1 MRFTCEKCNAQYMI
15 SDEKVGEKGVRV
27 RCKKCGNIVTVKPKT
42 ESEPTEPEREDTQ
55 VSGSPDESLP
65 EKTTVDQPEDQPEGR
80 DQGFNVGD
88 EEIGDALD
96 SFLGDGDE
104 EEGFGEDEDEDRP
117 DFDRQATRV
126 FSVDEMQKVQEERE
140 QAEQEAEE
148 RQGISDLYQ
157 SAQADE
163 QEASGEHPAA
173 PQAVPQ
179 TEAQSAAEEPSA
191 EDREKVEWY
200 AAVDEQ
206 QVGPMSITEIGT
218 RWEQGEFDAETL
230 VWKTGF
236 GDWLPIFEVN
246 ELKFLLAE
254 QEAPPEEEPA
264 PREEEEEEE
273 EEREDAAGWGEET
286 WGEEEEQEEEGET
299 GSGDEYFEEE
309 DELSAASSAAFA
321 GADVDWKPSAV
332 AELNALAEEELASLK
347 PPPDPEPEEEQLPF
361 GDDLSSLP
369 DMDDAEGSD
378 EVAAMDDGDSS
389 IIGQIAAEE
398 EAAAKLAEEERVE
411 EEKRQEAVRKKQEEE
426 ELAAQEAA
434 RREREAEKRER
445 AAPPPE
451 QVIPPRSSIP
461 KWALGV
467 MGGSGLVIVILL
479 GFIAYKLA
487 SGSGDEEV
495 KPAAEPIKPPA
506 VAGVQ
511 PPPTA
516 PAETKPEPTPA
527 PTPPAPTPETV
538 ANKTE
543 TPAKP
548 EAEKVAKAEKKP
560 VVQPKRKPPASKK
573 KRKRKKVAERAKEP
587 PPPPEPKEESKPPPR
602 PRKKSGSLLDFE
614 DEAAFS
620 DVTGTKDPIKK
631 APPKPVKKELPPLSN
646 ADVLGVMRQHIAE
659 FKACNRKQ
667 KEIDPSVKGKM
678 VVSFIV
684 NPSGKVG
691 SVKVTT
697 AQFKK
702 TFVATCISKV
712 IRQLS
717 FPKFGGKPKKVPF
730 PFTVK

>member
-1 MRFTCEKCNAQYMI
+1 MRFTCGECNAQYMI
-15 SDEKVGEKGVRV
+15 SDDKVGDKGVRV
-27 RCKKCGNIVTVKPKT
+27 RCKKCGNIVTVRPKS
-42 ESEPTEPEREDTQ
+42 EGEPTEPEREDTQ
-55 VSGSPDESLP
+55 VSGAPDEQLP
-65 EKTTVDQPEDQPEGR
+65 EKTTVDQPEDQDG
-80 DQGFNVGD
+80 GFNVGD

-96 SFLGDGDE
+96 NFLGDEGDE
-104 EEGFGEDEDEDRP
+104 AEFDDDDERP

-126 FSVDEMQKVQEERE
+126 FSVDEMQKVQEEKE

-163 QEASGEHPAA
+163 QEASGEHSAES
-173 PQAVPQ
+173 QAVPD
-179 TEAQSAAEEPSA
+179 TEAPPAAEEPSD

-236 GDWLPIFEVN
+236 GDWLPVFEVP

-254 QEAPPEEEPA
+254 QEAPPEEEPPA
-264 PREEEEEEE
+264 EQEEMEEEDREEAGAWD
-273 EEREDAAGWGEET
+273 EDS
-286 WGEEEEQEEEGET
+286 WGEEEEQEEERAD
-299 GSGDEYFEEE
+299 SGDEFYDDE

-361 GDDLSSLP
+361 GEDLSSLP
-369 DMDDAEGSD
+369 DVEDTGESD
-378 EVAAMDDGDSS
+378 EGAEMDDGDSS

-398 EAAAKLAEEERVE
+398 EAAAKMAEEERAE
-411 EEKRQEAVRKKQEEE
+411 EEKRQEEARKKQEEE

-487 SGSGDEEV
+487 SGSSDDEV

-506 VAGVQ
+506 SAGVHT
-511 PPPTA
+511 PPA
-516 PAETKPEPTPA
+516 VPAEKKPAPVPTPPEPTPTEVA
-527 PTPPAPTPETV
+527 KTTDTPP
-538 ANKTE
+538 
-543 TPAKP
+543 KP
-548 EAEKVAKAEKKP
+548 EAEKVAEPKKKP
-560 VVQPKRKPPASKK
+560 ATPPKRKPPASKK
-573 KRKRKKVAERAKEP
+573 RKKKKIAKEVKEKTP
-587 PPPPEPKEESKPPPR
+587 PPPPEPEPKPPPSR
-602 PRKKSGSLLDFE
+602 KRKKSGSLLDFE

-620 DVTGTKDPIKK
+620 NVTGGGGKDPVKK
-631 APPKPVKKELPPLSN
+631 PPPPPPKKELPPLSN

-667 KEIDPSVKGKM
+667 KDIDPSVKGKM

-691 SVKVTT
+691 TVRVTT

-702 TFVATCISKV
+702 TFVASCISKV

>member
-1 MRFTCEKCNAQYMI
+1 MI
-15 SDEKVGEKGVRV
+15 SDDKVGDKGVRV
-27 RCKKCGNIVTVKPKT
+27 RCKKCCNIVTVRPKS
-42 ESEPTEPEREDTQ
+42 ESEPTEPERDDTQ
-55 VSGSPDESLP
+55 VSGTPDDSLP
-65 EKTTVDQPEDQPEGR
+65 EKTTVDQPDDQG
-80 DQGFNVGD
+80 DGFNVGD

-96 SFLGDGDE
+96 SFLGDEGE
-104 EEGFGEDEDEDRP
+104 EEEFDDDDEDRP

-148 RQGISDLYQ
+148 RQGISDLYE

-163 QEASGEHPAA
+163 QEASGEHPA
-173 PQAVPQ
+173 
-179 TEAQSAAEEPSA
+179 EEPPAADEPS
-191 EDREKVEWY
+191 EEEREKVEWY

-206 QVGPMSITEIGT
+206 QVGPMNITEIGT

-236 GDWLPIFEVN
+236 DDWLPVFEVN

-254 QEAPPEEEPA
+254 QEQEAPPEEEQPA
-264 PREEEEEEE
+264 QEEMEEE
-273 EEREDAAGWGEET
+273 EEREEASGWGEDT
-286 WGEEEEQEEEGET
+286 WGEEEEQEGGEAGSDEEF
-299 GSGDEYFEEE
+299 YEE
-309 DELSAASSAAFA
+309 DDALSAASSAAFA

-361 GDDLSSLP
+361 GEDLSSLP
-369 DMDDAEGSD
+369 DVEDAEGSG
-378 EVAAMDDGDSS
+378 EVAEMDDGDSS

-398 EAAAKLAEEERVE
+398 EAAAKVAEEERVT
-411 EEKRQEAVRKKQEEE
+411 EEKRQEEVRKKQEEE

-434 RREREAEKRER
+434 RREREAEKREK

-451 QVIPPRSSIP
+451 QVIPPRGGIP

-487 SGSGDEEV
+487 SGSSDDEV
-495 KPAAEPIKPPA
+495 KPAAEPIKPHA
-506 VAGVQ
+506 AAGVHT
-511 PPPTA
+511 PPKGSG
-516 PAETKPEPTPA
+516 ETKPAPVV
-527 PTPPAPTPETV
+527 PTPPPPAPETV
-538 ANKTE
+538 AKTTE
-543 TPAKP
+543 TPPKP
-548 EAEKVAKAEKKP
+548 EAGKTIKDEKKTTQP
-560 VVQPKRKPPASKK
+560 PKRKPPASRKK
-573 KRKRKKVAERAKEP
+573 KRRKKVVVKEKDP
-587 PPPPEPKEESKPPPR
+587 APPPPEPEPKPPPS
-602 PRKKSGSLLDFE
+602 RKRKGSKDLLDFD
-614 DEAAFS
+614 DEEAFS
-620 DVTGTKDPIKK
+620 EVTGSKDPVKRAPPPPEKK
-631 APPKPVKKELPPLSN
+631 ALPPLSN

-667 KEIDPSVKGKM
+667 KGIDPSVKGKM

-697 AQFKK
+697 GQFKK
-702 TFVATCISKV
+702 TFVASCISKV

>member
-15 SDEKVGEKGVRV
+15 SDEKVGAKGVRV
-27 RCKKCGNIVTVKPKT
+27 RCKKCGNIVTVRPKS

-55 VSGSPDESLP
+55 VSDAPDEQLP
-65 EKTTVDQPEDQPEGR
+65 EKTTVDQPEDLPEGR
-80 DQGFNVGD
+80 GEGFNVGD

-96 SFLGDGDE
+96 NFLGDEGDE
-104 EEGFGEDEDEDRP
+104 ADFDDDEERP

-126 FSVDEMQKVQEERE
+126 FSVDEMQKVQEEKE

-173 PQAVPQ
+173 PQAAAQ
-179 TEAQSAAEEPSA
+179 TEAPPAADEPS
-191 EDREKVEWY
+191 EEEREKVEWY

-236 GDWLPIFEVN
+236 DDWFPIFEVN
-246 ELKFLLAE
+246 ELKFLVAE
-254 QEAPPEEEPA
+254 QEPPPEEERPA
-264 PREEEEEEE
+264 EQEEMEDEDRGEEAGAWDEDNWEEE
-273 EEREDAAGWGEET
+273 EEREEERADSD
-286 WGEEEEQEEEGET
+286 EEF
-299 GSGDEYFEEE
+299 YEEE

-332 AELNALAEEELASLK
+332 ADLNALAEEELASLK

-361 GDDLSSLP
+361 GEDLSSLP
-369 DMDDAEGSD
+369 DVDDAEESE
-378 EVAAMDDGDSS
+378 EVAEMDDGDSS

-411 EEKRQEAVRKKQEEE
+411 EEKRQEEARKKKEEE

-434 RREREAEKRER
+434 RREREAEKRKR

-451 QVIPPRSSIP
+451 QVIPPRGGIP

-487 SGSGDEEV
+487 SGGGDEEV

-506 VAGVQ
+506 VAGVDT
-511 PPPTA
+511 PPKAPVG
-516 PAETKPEPTPA
+516 PAETKPAPVTPPPAPATTEIAKTEPVTPA
-527 PTPPAPTPETV
+527 PEAKEEEKEPAT
-538 ANKTE
+538 
-543 TPAKP
+543 
-548 EAEKVAKAEKKP
+548 
-560 VVQPKRKPPASKK
+560 QPKRKPPAAKKRKKK
-573 KRKRKKVAERAKEP
+573 KRRKVAERTREKTP
-587 PPPPEPKEESKPPPR
+587 PPPPEPAPKPKPPPR
-602 PRKKSGSLLDFE
+602 SKGKSGSLLDFE

-620 DVTGTKDPIKK
+620 NVTGTKDPIKK

-667 KEIDPSVKGKM
+667 KGIDPSVKGKM

-702 TFVATCISKV
+702 TFVASCISKV

>member
-1 MRFTCEKCNAQYMI
+1 MRFTCGECNAQYMI
-15 SDEKVGEKGVRV
+15 SDDKVGGKGVRV
-27 RCKKCGNIVTVKPKT
+27 RCKKCGNIVTVRPKS
-42 ESEPTEPEREDTQ
+42 EGEPTEPEREDTQ
-55 VSGSPDESLP
+55 VSDAPDDSLP
-65 EKTTVDQPEDQPEGR
+65 EKTTVDQPEDQAE
-80 DQGFNVGD
+80 GFNVGD

-96 SFLGDGDE
+96 SFLGDE
-104 EEGFGEDEDEDRP
+104 GEDEDFDDEEDRP

-163 QEASGEHPAA
+163 QEASGEMP
-173 PQAVPQ
+173 
-179 TEAQSAAEEPSA
+179 AEEPPAADEPSE

-236 GDWLPIFEVN
+236 DDWLPIFEVN
-246 ELKFLLAE
+246 ELKFLVADQE
-254 QEAPPEEEPA
+254 QEAPPAEEEA
-264 PREEEEEEE
+264 DREEMEE
-273 EEREDAAGWGEET
+273 EEREEASGWGDDT
-286 WGEEEEQEEEGET
+286 WSEEEEEQEEGQADSDEGFY
-299 GSGDEYFEEE
+299 DE
-309 DELSAASSAAFA
+309 DDALSEASSAAFA

-361 GDDLSSLP
+361 GEDLSSLP
-369 DMDDAEGSD
+369 DVEDAEGSG
-378 EVAAMDDGDSS
+378 EVAEMDDGDSS

-398 EAAAKLAEEERVE
+398 EAAAKLAEEERAA
-411 EEKRQEAVRKKQEEE
+411 EEKRQEEARKKQEEE

-451 QVIPPRSSIP
+451 QVIPPRASIP

-487 SGSGDEEV
+487 SGSSDDEV
-495 KPAAEPIKPPA
+495 KPKEEPIPPPSA
-506 VAGVQ
+506 AGVHT
-511 PPPTA
+511 PPTG
-516 PAETKPEPTPA
+516 PAEAKPTPTPA
-527 PTPPAPTPETV
+527 PTPPAPTPTEVAKTTDTPPKPEVAETV
-538 ANKTE
+538 KD
-543 TPAKP
+543 
-548 EAEKVAKAEKKP
+548 EKKADKP
-560 VVQPKRKPPASKK
+560 PKRKPPVSKK
-573 KRKRKKVAERAKEP
+573 KKKKKKVAEKPKEVA
-587 PPPPEPKEESKPPPR
+587 PPPPEPEPKPPPSR
-602 PRKKSGSLLDFE
+602 KRKKSGSLLDFE

-620 DVTGTKDPIKK
+620 SVTGSEGKDPIKK
-631 APPKPVKKELPPLSN
+631 PPPPPPKKELPPLSN

-684 NPSGKVG
+684 SPTGKV
-691 SVKVTT
+691 STVKVTT
-697 AQFKK
+697 KQFKK

>member
-1 MRFTCEKCNAQYMI
+1 MI
-15 SDEKVGEKGVRV
+15 SDDKVGDKGVRV
-27 RCKKCGNIVTVKPKT
+27 RCKKCGNIVTVRPKS
-42 ESEPTEPEREDTQ
+42 EGEPTEPEREDTQ
-55 VSGSPDESLP
+55 VSGAPDEPLP
-65 EKTTVDQPEDQPEGR
+65 EKTTVDQPEDQGE
-80 DQGFNVGD
+80 GFNVGD

-96 SFLGDGDE
+96 SFLGDE
-104 EEGFGEDEDEDRP
+104 GEDEDFDDDEDRP

-179 TEAQSAAEEPSA
+179 TEEPPAADEPSE

-236 GDWLPIFEVN
+236 DDWLPIFEVN
-246 ELKFLLAE
+246 ELKFLVADHE
-254 QEAPPEEEPA
+254 QEAPPAEEEVD
-264 PREEEEEEE
+264 REETEEEEHEE
-273 EEREDAAGWGEET
+273 ASGWGDDT
-286 WGEEEEQEEEGET
+286 WSEEEEQEEDQAD
-299 GSGDEYFEEE
+299 SDEEFYDE
-309 DELSAASSAAFA
+309 DDALSEASSAAFA

-361 GDDLSSLP
+361 GEDLSSLP
-369 DMDDAEGSD
+369 DVEDAEGSG
-378 EVAAMDDGDSS
+378 EVPEMDDGDSS

-398 EAAAKLAEEERVE
+398 EAAAKMAEEERAE
-411 EEKRQEAVRKKQEEE
+411 EEKRQEEARKKQEEE
-426 ELAAQEAA
+426 ELVAQEAA

-451 QVIPPRSSIP
+451 QVIPPRGSIP

-467 MGGSGLVIVILL
+467 MGGSGLVIVVLL

-487 SGSGDEEV
+487 SGSGDDEV
-495 KPAAEPIKPPA
+495 KPAAEPIRPPA
-506 VAGVQ
+506 AAGVHT
-511 PPPTA
+511 PPTG
-516 PAETKPEPTPA
+516 PAEAKPTPTPA
-527 PTPPAPTPETV
+527 PTPPGPTPTEVAKTTDTSPKAEVAETV
-538 ANKTE
+538 KD
-543 TPAKP
+543 
-548 EAEKVAKAEKKP
+548 EKKTDKP
-560 VVQPKRKPPASKK
+560 PKRKPPVSKK
-573 KRKRKKVAERAKEP
+573 KKKKRRRKVAEKPKEVAPP
-587 PPPPEPKEESKPPPR
+587 PPPPEPKPPPSR
-602 PRKKSGSLLDFE
+602 KRKKSGSLLDFE

-620 DVTGTKDPIKK
+620 NVTGSKDPVKK
-631 APPKPVKKELPPLSN
+631 APPPPVKKELPPLSN

-684 NPSGKVG
+684 SPSGKVS

-697 AQFKK
+697 ARFKK

-712 IRQLS
+712 IRQLG

>member
-1 MRFTCEKCNAQYMI
+1 MI

-27 RCKKCGNIVTVKPKT
+27 RCKKCGNIVTVRPKS

-55 VSGSPDESLP
+55 VSGAPDDSLP
-65 EKTTVDQPEDQPEGR
+65 EKTTVDPPEDQEE
-80 DQGFNVGD
+80 GFNVGD
-88 EEIGDALD
+88 EEIGNALD
-96 SFLGDGDE
+96 SFLGDEGE
-104 EEGFGEDEDEDRP
+104 EEDFGEDEDRP

-163 QEASGEHPAA
+163 LEVSGEHPAEA
-173 PQAVPQ
+173 PP
-179 TEAQSAAEEPSA
+179 AAEEPSS
-191 EDREKVEWY
+191 EEREKVEWY

-206 QVGPMSITEIGT
+206 QVGPMSITEIGN

-254 QEAPPEEEPA
+254 QEAPPEEESA
-264 PREEEEEEE
+264 PQEEMDEEES
-273 EEREDAAGWGEET
+273 EDAAGWGEDT
-286 WGEEEEQEEEGET
+286 WGEEEEQEGGEAR
-299 GSGDEYFEEE
+299 SDDDYFEEE

-369 DMDDAEGSD
+369 DVDDAEGSG
-378 EVAAMDDGDSS
+378 EVAEMDDGDSS

-411 EEKRQEAVRKKQEEE
+411 EEKRQEVARKKKEEE

-451 QVIPPRSSIP
+451 QVIPPRASIP

-467 MGGSGLVIVILL
+467 MGGSGLVIVVLL

-487 SGSGDEEV
+487 SGSGDDEV
-495 KPAAEPIKPPA
+495 KPAAEPITPA

-511 PPPTA
+511 TPPAP
-516 PAETKPEPTPA
+516 PAETSPAPA
-527 PTPPAPTPETV
+527 PTPPEPAPTE
-538 ANKTE
+538 
-543 TPAKP
+543 
-548 EAEKVAKAEKKP
+548 VAKTVPAAAAPGAEAKAVAEEDKKP
-560 VVQPKRKPPASKK
+560 VTLLKRKPPPPKK
-573 KRKRKKVAERAKEP
+573 KKKRKKVAEKIKEP
-587 PPPPEPKEESKPPPR
+587 APPPPEPKEEPKPPPR
-602 PRKKSGSLLDFE
+602 PKGKSGSLLDFE

-620 DVTGTKDPIKK
+620 DVTGSKDVIKK
-631 APPKPVKKELPPLSN
+631 APPKPEKKELPPLNN

-691 SVKVTT
+691 SVTVTT
-697 AQFKK
+697 APFKK
-702 TFVATCISKV
+702 TFVADCISKV

-717 FPKFGGKPKKVPF
+717 FPQFGGRPKKVPF